1 MADKSVIIIGAG
13 VAGLTAGCYG
23 QMNGY
28 TTQIFEMD
36 SKPGGLCTAW
46 ERKGYTIDGCL
57 HWLVGSS
64 PDSDFYRLWQE
75 VGVLQGKQVINNE
88 QFYRVES
95 TNGKVL
101 TLYTDVDRLEQHL
114 KEIAPEDSAFIEEFT
129 NAIRHFTKLNLPVD
143 KAPELYGPLDKLKLV
158 FGMASFMGDMRKW
171 GKMTMKDVAM
181 RFQNPFLRE
190 AFQRIMLPDFSSFFL
205 LITLAWLAEKNAGY
219 VIGGSME
226 ISRSMEQRYLSLGGK
241 VNYASKVEKILV
253 EDNHAVGVRLENG
266 SVYKADYVVSAA
278 DGHSTIFDLLEGK
291 YTDETI
297 RGYYESM
304 PIFQPIVFVALG
316 VNRSFEDVPKLVTAL
331 VFPLEKP
338 IDAGGKEHK
347 HLGVHIFNF
356 DSTFAPPGKS
366 VLTVMLESSF
376 AHWDALRKDMVRYN
390 AEKAIIASDVIS
402 ALDKRF
408 PGLARQVEMVDV
420 ATPYTFYRYTGNW
433 QGSYEGWLPQ
443 NMMLQMKKTL
453 PGLENF
459 YMIGQWVSPGGGL
472 PSGLMTGRHVI
483 QMLCVRDKKKFTTS
497 TP

>member
-1 MADKSVIIIGAG
+1 MAEKSVIIIGAG
-13 VAGLTAGCYG
+13 VAGLTAGCYA

-36 SKPGGLCTAW
+36 SKPGGLCTSW

-75 VGVLQGKQVINNE
+75 VGALQGKQVINHE

-95 TNGKVL
+95 TDGKVL

-114 KEIAPEDSAFIEEFT
+114 KEIAPEDSEFIEELT
-129 NAIRHFTKLNLPVD
+129 TAIRHFTKLNLPVN
-143 KAPELYGPLDKLKLV
+143 KAPELYGPLDKLKMV
-158 FGMASFMGDMRKW
+158 FGMGSFMGDMRKW
-171 GKMTMKDVAM
+171 GKMTIKDVAM

-205 LITLAWLAEKNAGY
+205 LMTLAWLAQKNAGY
-219 VIGGSME
+219 VIGGSVG
-226 ISRSMEQRYLSLGGK
+226 ISRSMEQRYLGLGGK

-253 EDNHAVGVRLENG
+253 EDNRAVGIKLEDG
-266 SVYKADYVVSAA
+266 SEHKADYVVSAA

-291 YTDETI
+291 YVDETI
-297 RGYYESM
+297 RGYYEGM
-304 PIFQPIVFVALG
+304 PIFQPIVFVSLG
-316 VNRSFEDVPKLVTAL
+316 VNRSFEDAPKLVSAL

-338 IDAGGKEHK
+338 IDVGGKEHK
-347 HLGVHIFNF
+347 HLGVHIYNF
-356 DSTFAPPGKS
+356 DSTFALPGKS
-366 VLTVMLESSF
+366 VLTIMLESNF

-408 PGLARQVEMVDV
+408 PGFARQVEMADV

-443 NMMLQMKKTL
+443 DMMLQMKKTL

-459 YMIGQWVSPGGGL
+459 YMIGQWVAPGGGL
-472 PSGLMTGRHVI
+472 PSGLMTGRHVV
-483 QMLCVRDKKKFTTS
+483 QMLCKQDKKKFTTS

>member
-28 TTQIFEMD
+28 STQIFEMD

-64 PDSDFYRLWQE
+64 PDSGFYRLWQE
-75 VGVLQGKQVINNE
+75 VGALHGKQVINHD
-88 QFYRVES
+88 QFFRVES
-95 TNGKVL
+95 TDDKVL

-114 KEIAPEDSAFIEEFT
+114 KEIAPEDSAFIEELT
-129 NAIRHFTKLNLPVD
+129 KAIRHFTKLNLPVD
-143 KAPELYGPLDKLKLV
+143 KAPELYSPVDKLKIM
-158 FGMASFMGDMRKW
+158 FGMSSFIGDMRKW
-171 GKMTMKDVAM
+171 SKMTIKDVAM

-190 AFQRIMLPDFSSFFL
+190 AFQMIMMPDFSSFFL
-205 LITLAWLAEKNAGY
+205 LITMAWLAQKNAGY
-219 VIGGSME
+219 VIGGSMG
-226 ISRSMEQRYLSLGGK
+226 ISRSMEQRYLGLGGQ
-241 VNYASKVEKILV
+241 VNYARKVERILV
-253 EDNHAVGVRLENG
+253 EDNRAVGVRLEDG
-266 SVYKADYVVSAA
+266 SVHKADYVVSAA

-291 YTDETI
+291 YVDETI
-297 RGYYESM
+297 RGYYEHM

-316 VNRSFEDVPKLVTAL
+316 VNRSFKDVPKLVTAL

-347 HLGVHIFNF
+347 HLAVHIYNF
-356 DSTFAPPGKS
+356 DSTFAPPGKT
-366 VLTVMLESSF
+366 VVTVMLESNF
-376 AHWDALRKDMVRYN
+376 AYWDALRKDMVRYN

-408 PGLARQVEMVDV
+408 PGLARQVEMIDV

-433 QGSYEGWLPQ
+433 QGSYEGWLPEDL
-443 NMMLQMKKTL
+443 MLQMKKTL
-453 PGLENF
+453 PGLDNF
-459 YMIGQWVSPGGGL
+459 YMIGQWVNPGGGL

-483 QMLCVRDKKKFTTS
+483 QMLCKRDKKKFTTT

>member
-266 SVYKADYVVSAA
+266 SVHKADYVVSAA